1 MISFYIHDSRI
12 ANNDASTNRSAFSC
26 NLLKANGE
34 EDKNFRKIRARAESL
49 PNVPPLEKPLKFQ
62 SERSLLP
69 TNYYLRLNCF
79 IL

>member
-34 EDKNFRKIRARAESL
+34 EDKTFGKSGPALSPSRTFPRWKNH
-49 PNVPPLEKPLKFQ
+49 
-62 SERSLLP
+62 
-69 TNYYLRLNCF
+69 
-79 IL
+79 